1 MKKKSLALL
10 IGASVVLLAGCT
22 TTKTI
27 TEIEIQKQ
35 TQTRIETHTETRTE
49 THTDVTEEERADQP
63 DTSTSTGTIGETVR
77 IAPESIDV
85 SFYSSTLYVGETKQI
100 EATVRPIQAS
110 KTPVEFASSDSSIV
124 SVSADGL
131 LTAVGEGEAV
141 ISVTVQGTNII
152 QQIKVASFNKITENV
167 KTAIGTEIAAMATK
181 QEQKFPNGLSK
192 VLCTRFLDRQ
202 RYSYKKKSDYDSGAA
217 GTLIYSSFGVEKYL
231 VDKEAGYFYIGGY
244 DDNIIIEGATKQR
257 EYFDWMFK
265 TNESYITR
273 IYHIAGSSKTYLT
286 VDTSSYIGQE
296 TFRAVEDILDCIF
309 RSGKELAKNPIDWA
323 LSTSA
328 LTTRFEQYSSLIVSA
343 GKMNN
348 GELVNY
354 VLQQND
360 YHYTEAAV
368 DESDDEI
375 PAGTA
380 ITQDYF
386 ERLTWKDGYVY
397 SYEVGINSRYTT
409 NNLITG
415 ASEYI
420 VENLTIS
427 FDIRVNDDVHY
438 EEPNKDD
445 YTEVADIYD
454 LQS

>member
-1 MKKKSLALL
+1 MKKTNLALL
-10 IGASVVLLAGCT
+10 IGASVVLLTGCT

-27 TEIEIQKQ
+27 TEIEIQTQ
-35 TQTRIETHTETRTE
+35 TQTRIDTHTETRTE
-49 THTDVTEEERADQP
+49 THTEVSEEERADQP
-63 DTSTSTGTIGETVR
+63 DTSTITGSIGESVR
-77 IAPESIDV
+77 IAPEGVDV
-85 SFYSSTLYVGETKQI
+85 NLLSSTLYVGETKQI
-100 EATVRPIQAS
+100 NATVRPIQAS
-110 KTPVEFASSDSSIV
+110 KTPVEFSSSNP
-124 SVSADGL
+124 SVVKVNEAGL
-131 LTAVGEGEAV
+131 MTAVGEGEAV

-152 QQIKVASFNKITENV
+152 EQIKVASFNKITSDI
-167 KTAIGTEIAAMATK
+167 KTAIGTELAAMKTK
-181 QEQKFPNGLSK
+181 QDQNFPNGLSK
-192 VLCTRFLDRQ
+192 VMCTRFLDRQ
-202 RYSYKKKSDYDSGAA
+202 RYSFKKKADYDSGAA
-217 GTLIYSSFGVEKYL
+217 GTLIYSSFGKESYL
-231 VDKEAGYFYIGGY
+231 VDREAGYFYIGGY
-244 DDNIIIEGATKQR
+244 DDNIIIEGATRQR
-257 EYFDWMFK
+257 ENFDWMFK
-265 TNESYITR
+265 TNDSYITR
-273 IYHIAGSSKTYLT
+273 IYHIAGSSKNYLT
-286 VDTSSYIGQE
+286 VDTSSYIGQD
-296 TFRAVEDILDCIF
+296 TFRAVEDILDCVF

-328 LTTRFEQYSSLIVSA
+328 LTTRFEQHSSLIISA

-375 PAGTA
+375 PAGTS

-420 VENLTIS
+420 VEDLNIT
-427 FDIRVNDDVHY
+427 FDIKVNDDVRY

-454 LQS
+454 L